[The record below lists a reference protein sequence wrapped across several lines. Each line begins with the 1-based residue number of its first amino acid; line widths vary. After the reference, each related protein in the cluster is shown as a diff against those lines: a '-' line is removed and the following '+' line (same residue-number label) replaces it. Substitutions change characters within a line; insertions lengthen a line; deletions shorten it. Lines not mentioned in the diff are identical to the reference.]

1 MLIIMAYVKVSKIP
15 RHLGENGNNS
25 KSNSKTKTFKLS
37 LTLTRK
43 LYKVVHKTKGD

>member
-15 RHLGENGNNS
+15 RHLAFGGEW
-25 KSNSKTKTFKLS
+25 KQFKVKDKDFQS
-37 LTLTRK
+37 LTLRK